1 MSMKWWPILYSNLLN
16 KMGHY
21 FMDMQY
27 ELSLKIF
34 HKYFKIII
42 RIKVNATLDFGL
54 QKYYRSFI

>member
-1 MSMKWWPILYSNLLN
+1 MKWWPILYSNLLN

-42 RIKVNATLDFGL
+42 RT
-54 QKYYRSFI
+54 